1 MAQTNEPVLRG
12 GIVGCGFFSQ
22 FHIEGWQRVPGAAL
36 AAACDLDL
44 DRAKAAAPVAY
55 QSLEQMLDK
64 EKLDFLDIAARPEQH
79 IPMLKI
85 AAERGIPVICQKP
98 MAPTW
103 EECLEMV
110 AIAKDAKMRLMIHEN
125 WRWQQWYREI
135 HSMLRRGDVGQPVTY
150 YFRTRRRDGIGSEPY
165 PAQPYFRN
173 YKRFLLYET
182 VVHHIDTARFLF
194 GDVDRIY
201 AQLRQVN
208 PHIQGEDQVQLLMK
222 HRGGLC
228 GTIDGH
234 RFVDLAENSGPLGDA
249 FFEGDEGM
257 LWLDPTGTVLHRD
270 ATGKQRMA
278 WQNTITVG
286 YRGDSVR
293 ATQQH
298 FIECLR
304 SGAEFES
311 DASEYLKTVAVV
323 EGGYRSAETEAA
335 VRL

>member
-1 MAQTNEPVLRG
+1 MKGAIAG
-12 GIVGCGFFSQ
+12 AGYFAGF
-22 FHIEGWQRVPGAAL
+22 HMYAWQRMRDVEITAVADIDPIRAEAFASQWRIPNVYADIREMLAVERPDFVDIATRPEAHLPLTAL
-36 AAACDLDL
+36 VAE
-44 DRAKAAAPVAY
+44 AKAHV
-55 QSLEQMLDK
+55 
-64 EKLDFLDIAARPEQH
+64 F
-79 IPMLKI
+79 
-85 AAERGIPVICQKP
+85 CQKP

-103 EECLEMV
+103 DECLEMV
-110 AIAKDAKMRLMIHEN
+110 TIAKDSKLRLMIHEN

-135 HSMLRRGDVGQPVTY
+135 HSMLQRGDVGQPVTY
-150 YFRTRRRDGIGSEPY
+150 YFRTRRRDGIGPEPY

-194 GDVDRIY
+194 GDVERVY

-222 HRGGLC
+222 HKGGLC

-257 LWLDPTGTVLHRD
+257 LWLDPTGNVLHRD
-270 ATGKQRMA
+270 AAGKQRMA
-278 WQNTITVG
+278 WQNTATAG

-323 EGGYRSAETEAA
+323 EAGYRSAETEAA